1 MPDRLD
7 PYAGYNFSVELDGIT
22 RAGFRNCSGLDS
34 TTNAGTYREGT
45 DRSSAARLL
54 PGRVDYGPLVLRR
67 GFSGDAALFQWWQAV
82 AEGNLDRRNVSVV
95 LLDEKRQEVAR
106 WNLVR
111 AWPTKYEPPSLH
123 GLGNGID
130 RFGHQKKRNSPRRDF
145 PATARRRSS
154 TA

>member
-1 MPDRLD
+1 MARRDD
-7 PYAGYNFSVELDGIT
+7 PYLNFNFVVEIEGEPA
-22 RAGFRNCSGLDS
+22 AGFSEADLP
-34 TTNAGTYREGT
+34 AGRIEAVAYREGT
-45 DRSSAARLL
+45 DQSSAARLL
-54 PGRVDYGPLVLRR
+54 PGRVEYGPLVLRR

-123 GLGNGID
+123 GLGNEVAIETLEIAHEGIELE
-130 RFGHQKKRNSPRRDF
+130 
-145 PATARRRSS
+145 
-154 TA
+154 